1 MEMEDCNRNRR
12 KRNAAAAIFNK
23 IRTGFMPEYHLFK
36 SRIFYRPLFEKMGRN
51 SFLIKPLKL
60 SDPQNMVIG
69 NNVSIFHKTW
79 LLTYQVSA
87 KIPELII
94 DDGATIGHFN
104 HITCVNKVYIGKNV
118 LTADKVYISDN
129 LHGYEDIHTP
139 ICFQPVFSKGEVS
152 IGDETWIGEN
162 AAIIGAKIGK
172 HCVIGANSVVTK
184 DVPDYSV
191 VGGIP
196 AKIIK
201 QYRAETGEWERVG
214 K

>member
-1 MEMEDCNRNRR
+1 MNEVAKNGKKNTY
-12 KRNAAAAIFNK
+12 AAIFNK
-23 IRTGFMPEYHLFK
+23 IRTGFMPRYHLVK
-36 SRIFYRPLFEKMGRN
+36 SAILYRPLFERMGKK

-60 SDPQNMVIG
+60 SDPQNIRIG
-69 NNVSIFHKTW
+69 NNVSIFHKVW
-79 LLTYQVSA
+79 LLTYKVSD
-87 KIPELII
+87 KVPELII

-118 LTADKVYISDN
+118 ITADRVYISDN

-139 ICFQPVFSKGEVS
+139 ICFQPVYSKGEVS

-162 AAIIGAKIGK
+162 VSIISVRIGK

-191 VGGIP
+191 VAGAP
-196 AKIIK
+196 ARVIK
-201 QYRAETGEWERVG
+201 KYNDVTGLWEKVG

>member
-1 MEMEDCNRNRR
+1 MPEVLSSKNKRR
-12 KRNAAAAIFNK
+12 KYNLAAVIYNK
-23 IRTGFMPEYHLFK
+23 IRTGFMPKYHKAK
-36 SRIFYRPLFEKMGRN
+36 SFLLYKWLFEKMGRN

-60 SDPQNMVIG
+60 SDPQNIFIG

-79 LLTYQVSA
+79 LLTYQVSE

-104 HITCVNKVYIGKNV
+104 HITCVNRVYIGKNV

-129 LHGYEDIHTP
+129 LHGYENINVP
-139 ICFQPVFSKGEVS
+139 VSCQPVFSKGEVF

-162 AAIIGAKIGK
+162 VAIISSKIGK
-172 HCVIGANSVVTK
+172 HCVIGSNSVVTK
-184 DVPDYSV
+184 DVPDFSV
-191 VGGIP
+191 VAGAP
-196 AKIIK
+196 ARVIK
-201 QYRAETGEWERVG
+201 QYSDVTGKWERV